1 MVTAKCWHRALPDY
15 HARERRKRS
24 TQLEPFAIPL
34 RRHLTLQERPCV
46 AMGRKA
52 APLPASDAQ
61 FITRYG
67 VSLELFELACTGWAV
82 AV

>member
-1 MVTAKCWHRALPDY
+1 
-15 HARERRKRS
+15 
-24 TQLEPFAIPL
+24 
-34 RRHLTLQERPCV
+34 
-46 AMGRKA
+46 MGRKA

-67 VSLELFELACTGWAV
+67 VSLVLFELACTGWAV